1 MAYEAVNIVVRDTS
15 PLRLPIEG
23 VVVRLFTLSGQPLTE
38 AQTDVNGVAAFLLP
52 PGNSFEA
59 RFYKTRVAFRQPQQ
73 FTVLAGGPNTFQISG
88 DLFVPPVTSD
98 PRLSMAYG
106 YFRDVTGAPAANV
119 AIIFIAKFLPVWLDG
134 AAVLTER
141 REVRTDCHGYV
152 QVPLIRCA
160 KYDVTVTGYEDL
172 LRCVAV
178 PDAPNVNLPDLLF
191 PIVQLI
197 TFDTPGPYTVAAGQ
211 ELDVTPTVYTSDG
224 NKLDGNGAQS
234 GDVQWSS
241 SDPTVLAVIPGPNKV
256 TLRGLTA
263 GTAEL
268 RAARIDRTIVHIPDA
283 GIQGVPQQVTVT

>member
-1 MAYEAVNIVVRDTS
+1 MSYEAVNIIVRDTS
-15 PLRLPIEG
+15 PLHQPVAG
-23 VVVRLFTLSGQPLTE
+23 AAVRLFTLSGQALTE
-38 AQTDVNGVAAFLLP
+38 TQTDANGLAAFLLP
-52 PGNSFEA
+52 PGSTFEA
-59 RFYKTRVAFRQPQQ
+59 RFFKTRVAFRRPVQ
-73 FTVLAGGPNTFQISG
+73 FTVLAGGPNTFQVEG
-88 DLFVPPVTSD
+88 DLFTPPVTSD

-119 AIIFIAKFLPVWLDG
+119 AIIFIAKFLPVWLEG
-134 AAVLTER
+134 AAILTER

-152 QVPLIRCA
+152 QVSLIRCA

-172 LRCVAV
+172 LRCVSV

-211 ELDVTPTVYTSDG
+211 EIDVTPSVYTSDG
-224 NKLDGNGAQS
+224 NKLEGNGAQS

-241 SDPTVLAVIPGPNKV
+241 SDPTVFVVIPGPNKL
-256 TLRGLTA
+256 TLRGLSA

-268 RAARIDRTIVHIPDA
+268 RAARVDHTIVHIPDA